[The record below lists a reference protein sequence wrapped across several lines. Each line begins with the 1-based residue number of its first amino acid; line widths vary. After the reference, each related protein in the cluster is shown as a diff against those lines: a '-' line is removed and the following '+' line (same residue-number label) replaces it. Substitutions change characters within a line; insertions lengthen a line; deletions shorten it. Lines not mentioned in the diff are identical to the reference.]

1 MVVVSADKK
10 TDIDILRFTTVG
22 SVDDGKSTLIG
33 RMLYDSKGVFEDQLA
48 AVAKTSSK
56 KGFNGIDFSLLTDG
70 LAAER
75 EQGITIDV
83 AYRYFST
90 PKRKFIIADT
100 PGHEQYTRNMV
111 TGASTAHLTIIL
123 LDARK
128 GILDQS
134 RRHALISS
142 LLGIPNFIVAVNKMD
157 LVDYSKEV
165 FEKIVSDFK
174 DLVSKLNFNPEQV
187 KFIPISALNGH
198 NVVYKYPCDQD
209 GNSDEQM
216 TWYQGPTILD
226 VLETVD
232 VQRSISHKPFRLP
245 VQYVIRVDNGQ
256 YKDFRAFAGQV
267 ASGIVAVGDELVS
280 LPSGARSR
288 VKTISS
294 FDGDQDLASAGQS
307 IALQLEDEI
316 DTSRGDMLVKPGQEP
331 ELKKEF
337 KANIC
342 WMSEQSFELNKKY
355 LLKHTSNK
363 VKAIG
368 TAIDFRLDIN
378 SYEKHSASS
387 LKLNDI
393 AQVSFKVLKPLALD
407 HYSENHITGS
417 FILIDEMSNN
427 TVAAGMVI

>member
-157 LVDYSKEV
+157 LVDYSEEV

-174 DLVSKLNFNPEQV
+174 DLVSKLNFNLEQV

-232 VQRSISHKPFRLP
+232 VQRSITHKPFRLP

-393 AQVSFKVLKPLALD
+393 AQISFKVLKPLALD

>member
-157 LVDYSKEV
+157 LVDYSEEV

-232 VQRSISHKPFRLP
+232 VQRSITHKPFRLP

-267 ASGIVAVGDELVS
+267 ASGIVAVGEELVS

>member
-174 DLVSKLNFNPEQV
+174 DLVSKLNFNLEQV

-232 VQRSISHKPFRLP
+232 VQRSITHKPFRLP

-417 FILIDEMSNN
+417 FILIDEISNN

>member
-33 RMLYDSKGVFEDQLA
+33 RMLYDSKCVFEDQLA
-48 AVAKTSSK
+48 AIAKTSSK

-70 LAAER
+70 LSAER

-134 RRHALISS
+134 CRHALISS

-157 LVDYSKEV
+157 LVDYSEEV
-165 FEKIVSDFK
+165 FNKIVSDFQN
-174 DLVSKLNFNPEQV
+174 LVSKLDLKATNITY
-187 KFIPISALNGH
+187 IPVSALNGH
-198 NVVYKYPCDQD
+198 NVVYKNPCDLD
-209 GNSDEQM
+209 GNPNEQIP
-216 TWYQGPTILD
+216 WYQGPSILD

-232 VQRSISHKPFRLP
+232 VQRTITHKPFRLP
-245 VQYVIRVDNGQ
+245 VQYVIRVDNAQ

-267 ASGIVAVGDELVS
+267 AGGLVSVGDELVS
-280 LPSGARSR
+280 LPSGAKSR

-294 FDGDQDLASAGQS
+294 FDGDLDIASAGQS
-307 IALQLEDEI
+307 ISIQLEDEI

-378 SYEKHSASS
+378 SYEKHSAST

-407 HYSENHITGS
+407 YYSENHITGS
-417 FILIDEMSNN
+417 FILIDEISNN

>member
-1 MVVVSADKK
+1 MLVVSADKK
-10 TDIDILRFTTVG
+10 TNIDILRFTTVG

-48 AVAKTSSK
+48 AIAKTSSK

-70 LAAER
+70 LSAER

-134 RRHALISS
+134 CRHALISS

-157 LVDYSKEV
+157 LVDYSEEV
-165 FEKIVSDFK
+165 FSKIVSDFQN
-174 DLVSKLNFNPEQV
+174 LVSKLDL
-187 KFIPISALNGH
+187 KATKITYIPVSALNGH
-198 NVVYKYPCDQD
+198 NVVYKNPCDID
-209 GNSDEQM
+209 GKPDEQM
-216 TWYQGPTILD
+216 AWYTGPSILD

-232 VQRSISHKPFRLP
+232 VQKAITHKPFRLP

-256 YKDFRAFAGQV
+256 YKDFRAFAGQIAGGMV
-267 ASGIVAVGDELVS
+267 EVGDELVS

-288 VKTISS
+288 VKAITS
-294 FDGDQDLASAGQS
+294 FDGNLAQAFAGQS
-307 IALQLEDEI
+307 IAIQLEDEI

-368 TAIDFRLDIN
+368 SAIDFRLDIN
-378 SYEKHSASS
+378 SYEKHPASS

-393 AQVSFKVLKPLALD
+393 AQVSFKVLKPLGID
-407 HYSENHITGS
+407 SYDDNHITGS
-417 FILIDEMSNN
+417 FILIDEISNN
-427 TVAAGMVI
+427 TVACGMVI

>member
-232 VQRSISHKPFRLP
+232 VQRSITHKPFRLP

-267 ASGIVAVGDELVS
+267 ASGIVAVGEELVS

>member
-157 LVDYSKEV
+157 LVDYSEEV

-174 DLVSKLNFNPEQV
+174 DLVSKLNFNLEQV

-232 VQRSISHKPFRLP
+232 VQRSITHKPFRLP

-267 ASGIVAVGDELVS
+267 ASGIVAVGEELVS

>member
-157 LVDYSKEV
+157 LVDYSEEV
-165 FEKIVSDFK
+165 FEKIVLDFK

-232 VQRSISHKPFRLP
+232 VQRSITHKPFRLP

-316 DTSRGDMLVKPGQEP
+316 DISRGDMLVKPGQEP

-368 TAIDFRLDIN
+368 IAIDFRLDIN
-378 SYEKHSASS
+378 SYEKHSTSS

>member
-1 MVVVSADKK
+1 
-10 TDIDILRFTTVG
+10 
-22 SVDDGKSTLIG
+22 
-33 RMLYDSKGVFEDQLA
+33 LA

-157 LVDYSKEV
+157 LVDYSEEV

-232 VQRSISHKPFRLP
+232 VQRSITHKPFRLP

-267 ASGIVAVGDELVS
+267 ASGIVAVGEELVS

>member
-174 DLVSKLNFNPEQV
+174 DLVSKLNFNLEQV

-232 VQRSISHKPFRLP
+232 VQRSITHKPFRLP

-393 AQVSFKVLKPLALD
+393 AQVSFKVLKHLALD

>member
-174 DLVSKLNFNPEQV
+174 DLVSKLNFNLEQV

-232 VQRSISHKPFRLP
+232 VQRSITHKPFRLP

-267 ASGIVAVGDELVS
+267 ASGIVAVGEELVS

-417 FILIDEMSNN
+417 FILIDEISNN

>member
-157 LVDYSKEV
+157 LVDYSEEV

-232 VQRSISHKPFRLP
+232 VQRSITHKPFRLP

-267 ASGIVAVGDELVS
+267 ASGIVAVGEELVS

-417 FILIDEMSNN
+417 FILIDEISNN